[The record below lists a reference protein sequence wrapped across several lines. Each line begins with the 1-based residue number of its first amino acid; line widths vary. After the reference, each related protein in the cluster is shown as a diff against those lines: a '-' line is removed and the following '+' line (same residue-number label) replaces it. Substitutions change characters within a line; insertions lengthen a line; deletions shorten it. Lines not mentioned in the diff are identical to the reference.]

1 MKSNHSLGRWA
12 VVALAAVG
20 CYICVTLV
28 NMSVGDS
35 AKGASGLGASLCT
48 PSEAV
53 NCDYVLASKWAKIGP
68 MPVAALGV
76 MYFGVIGAWFVA
88 VGIPNGAGRRWHGV
102 PGAICAVGLTG
113 SAFFVYVM
121 LVSLPVWCTWCL
133 AAHGVNLVVAIVVFM
148 TRPRRSATEGTTPGY
163 PSMCRALGTIAGCG
177 GATVMIFLAVFAYQ
191 LQIATRRMQLELMAA
206 TNNAAYVSWKLGT
219 QTARAMQIRPGAPSM
234 GPEGAAHTLVAFTDF
249 ECRHCGWFH
258 DYAERLGQ
266 MFPKELR
273 IVFLHAP
280 MCRECNPAVTKT
292 FHYFACEAA
301 RAAEAAQ
308 LSTTAE
314 KARAYR
320 TLLYRSADEFA
331 SRPYAALA
339 RTAGIE
345 AGAFQKML
353 DSEASIAGVKA
364 DVALANELG
373 VEGTPSIW
381 LDGRKL
387 STWHIM
393 SDEPNP
399 KISVTK
405 TDEMWREL
413 LGESAAGRA
422 AAPAAETRD

>member
-1 MKSNHSLGRWA
+1 MRLNQSLGRWA

-20 CYICVTLV
+20 CFICVTLV
-28 NMSVGDS
+28 NMSVGES
-35 AKGASGLGASLCT
+35 TTGATGLGASLCS

-68 MPVAALGV
+68 APVAALGV
-76 MYFGVIGAWFVA
+76 MYFAVVGAWFVA
-88 VGIPNGAGRRWHGV
+88 VGIPNVAGRRWHGV
-102 PGAICAVGLTG
+102 PVGLCAAGLIG
-113 SAFFVYVM
+113 SAFFVYLM
-121 LVSLPVWCTWCL
+121 AARLPVWCTWCL
-133 AAHGVNLVVAIVVFM
+133 AAHGVNLVVATIVFL
-148 TRPRRSATEGTTPGY
+148 TWPRRGATEETSPAY
-163 PSMCRALGTIAGCG
+163 PSMGRALGTIVGCG
-177 GATVMIFLAVFAYQ
+177 GAMVIIFLAVFAYQ

-206 TNNAAYVSWKLGT
+206 TNNAAYVSWKLGA
-219 QTARAMQIRPGAPSM
+219 QAPRAMRIRQGAASI

-249 ECRHCGWFH
+249 ECRHCAWFH
-258 DYAERLGQ
+258 DYADRLGQ
-266 MFPKELR
+266 LFPKELR

-280 MCRECNPAVTKT
+280 MCRECNPTVTKT

-314 KARAYR
+314 KAKAYR
-320 TLLYRSADEFA
+320 TLLYRSADDFA

-339 RTAGIE
+339 RAAGID
-345 AGAFQKML
+345 AGEFQKMFE
-353 DSEASIAGVKA
+353 SEASEAGVKA

-387 STWHIM
+387 TTWHIL

-399 KISVTK
+399 KISVAK
-405 TDEMWREL
+405 TDAMWGEL
-413 LGESAAGRA
+413 LRDDATRRGAAQKTG
-422 AAPAAETRD
+422 D